1 MANLYGLDAAGN
13 QAYIRAFGTG
23 TNGDPYIVSN
33 SNDLFTPELKSD
45 FVTASGTAAAD
56 VIDAV
61 ANRKLRVMA
70 MTITSISGCTVKLQ
84 SGGVT
89 DITPPF
95 HIAANGNLVQS
106 NPLGL
111 FESVISQKINAVA
124 SGTTN
129 YTVMLSYRE
138 VA

>member
-13 QAYIRAFGTG
+13 SAYIRATG
-23 TNGDPYIVSN
+23 AGAIGDPFIV
-33 SNDLFTPELKSD
+33 SNDLFTSELKSA
-45 FVTASGTAAAD
+45 FVSTSGNAD
-56 VIDAV
+56 VITAV
-61 ANRKLRVMA
+61 SSRKLKVMA
-70 MTITSISGCTVKLQ
+70 MTITSLSGCTVKLQ
-84 SGGVT
+84 SGAST
-89 DITPPF
+89 DKTPPF

-111 FESVISQKINAVA
+111 FEGVISEKINAVV
-124 SGTTN
+124 SGVTT